1 MHHVNVNS
9 TTLSNNYINVSYI
22 HYMVILYYT
31 THGSEVEVGGPR
43 DVADSWPHHKG
54 LFL

>member
-1 MHHVNVNS
+1 MHRGNVNS
-9 TTLSNNYINVSYI
+9 TTLSDNYINVSYI

-31 THGSEVEVGGPR
+31 THGSEVEAGGPS
-43 DVADSWPHHKG
+43 DVADSWPRCKG